1 MVINMNNKI
10 KLKKILKIAIISV
23 VGVLFITCLTGFLI
37 LRSYIHKMNLVKGER
52 ESNWSQPI
60 PEDILL
66 DETEAGEKEVFNIPN
81 ASKKEINIIEEEIR
95 RNMAENS
102 MPISYDKDV
111 FHVLLIGSDTRKT
124 GEAGRS
130 DAMIIVSINKK
141 NRTITAT
148 SILRDIYLQIGKNSY
163 NRINAAYAYGGAEHL
178 LETIKYNFKI
188 EIDRYITVDFFT
200 FVEVIDALGGLELE
214 VTGEEVPFINRYV
227 KNINR
232 LMKQPEEDNVISKA
246 GTYLLNGKQVLS
258 FARIRY
264 IGNGDFDRTARQRRV
279 LEQVFIKLKDM
290 GVLEINELFD
300 IILPQVTTNL
310 TEGEIFSLILTLPTI
325 RNYSIQQWSIPVEGT
340 YSFKKIR
347 GMDVI
352 YIDMEE
358 NIKELQTRIFGDTP

>member
-1 MVINMNNKI
+1 MNNKA
-10 KLKKILKIAIISV
+10 KLKRTLKITIISV
-23 VGVLFITCLTGFLI
+23 AGVLLIFCLTGYLI
-37 LRSYIHKMNLVKGER
+37 LRSYIHKMNLVKSEN
-52 ESNWSQPI
+52 ESKWSQPI

-66 DETEAGEKEVFNIPN
+66 DDIEARENAVSNIPN
-81 ASKKEINIIEEEIR
+81 SSKWEINLIEEEIR
-95 RNMAENS
+95 RNMVENS
-102 MPISYDKDV
+102 IPISYDKDV
-111 FHVLLIGSDTRKT
+111 FNVLLIGSDTRKP

-163 NRINAAYAYGGAEHL
+163 NRINAAYAYGGAGHL

-188 EIDRYITVDFFT
+188 KIDRYITVDFFT
-200 FVEVIDALGGLELE
+200 FVEVIDALGGLDLE
-214 VTGEEVPFINRYV
+214 VTAEEVPFINRYV
-227 KNINR
+227 KNMNR
-232 LMKQPEEDNVISKA
+232 LMKQPEEANLISKA

-258 FARIRY
+258 YTRIRY

-279 LEQVFIKLKDM
+279 LEQIFKKLGNM
-290 GVLEINELFD
+290 GVLEIKDLLD

-310 TEGEIFSLILTLPTI
+310 TEGEIFSLILELPAI

-352 YIDMEE
+352 HIDMEE
-358 NIKELQTRIFGDTP
+358 NIKELQTRIFGETP